1 MKHTPQRIQRK
12 REKGWKMPPNTIY
25 VGRGSK
31 WGNPFRVVQY
41 SDGRWA
47 VKCEDDDRQAE
58 ILTTVCRA
66 AYDTK
71 QEAQADAV
79 TCYRMLIDP
88 FFHGCHLHEFW
99 RSIANT
105 SEIIAILKGKNLACW
120 CAPGE
125 PCHADFLLQ
134 VANANPEFDAI

>member
-1 MKHTPQRIQRK
+1 MNNTPQRIQRK
-12 REKGWKMPPNTIY
+12 RVKGWKMPPNTVY

-41 SDGRWA
+41 SDGKWA
-47 VKCEDDDRQAE
+47 VKCDSDERQAA
-58 ILTTVCRA
+58 ILTSVCQA

-79 TCYRMLIDP
+79 TCYRILYASYN
-88 FFHGCHLHEFW
+88 HGETWAKFLE
-99 RSIANT
+99 SISFIESVQA
-105 SEIIAILKGKNLACW
+105 ELQGKDLACW

-125 PCHADFLLQ
+125 PCHADFLLH
-134 VANANPEFDAI
+134 VANT